1 MHPKDRNP
9 TICTNL
15 LIHVF
20 FLLNYQIKVAASI
33 GETDQKEKRPYNRL
47 TVIYDE
53 NSAASKH
60 KKS

>member
-1 MHPKDRNP
+1 MYKSAN
-9 TICTNL
+9 TC
-15 LIHVF
+15 F